1 MMEESAK
8 STNAQVHM
16 IEMITLFWLFFLC
29 AAFVIQLQVPD
40 TNPIASD
47 AALLVAAEDAHA
59 LASAEIDLNGTSIMD
74 SYLAADQRVEAC
86 TFLLNNL
93 PETVTGNCWLAV
105 DAEPMEREGIGEIPP
120 GQSLTVMHLHSI
132 EGHLWTVGLQ
142 VWHIGSGA

>member
-1 MMEESAK
+1 MRLRVSRVWGADH
-8 STNAQVHM
+8 TAG
-16 IEMITLFWLFFLC
+16 I
-29 AAFVIQLQVPD
+29 VPE
-40 TNPIASD
+40 D
-47 AALLVAAEDAHA
+47 ACGARQAAAEDAHT